1 MSPIRPPS
9 GAPPRPGPES
19 AVSRAPSRPR
29 GQKPRGRS
37 RVAIGEPRAAA
48 WRSRVWRVSHVTC
61 RRCTRPSPT
70 PGPHAA
76 SRGLTRRVLLPGCP
90 LSLGAALDSQGSWPP
105 VPAGAVAVR
114 HRRGH
119 RHSPGTPTAPGCPRQ
134 RGRALPRRLLTATW
148 EPTCPGTN
156 SATADTRKRR
166 IRETLASTTAPASR
180 PPRAVS
186 EGGRGLCSLPRGV
199 AGLKT
204 EPSGSQGRLAQGSA
218 GRRPPTPPSVSH
230 EPGQARV
237 SVLPT
242 RGALPARAKLD
253 ANAWP
258 GRVPDA
264 EAGAAATAGLSCTR
278 AGAAEAPRAGRLSPA
293 PAPPVTGTREE
304 EAAPRSAQ
312 SLCCGVLRAAG
323 GRRARGWFG

>member
-19 AVSRAPSRPR
+19 AVSQAPSRPR

-119 RHSPGTPTAPGCPRQ
+119 RHGPGTPTAPGRPRQ

-180 PPRAVS
+180 PPRAAS

-204 EPSGSQGRLAQGSA
+204 EPSGSQGRLAQGSP
-218 GRRPPTPPSVSH
+218 GRRPPPHTPV
-230 EPGQARV
+230 
-237 SVLPT
+237 
-242 RGALPARAKLD
+242 
-253 ANAWP
+253 
-258 GRVPDA
+258 RVP
-264 EAGAAATAGLSCTR
+264 
-278 AGAAEAPRAGRLSPA
+278 
-293 PAPPVTGTREE
+293 
-304 EAAPRSAQ
+304 
-312 SLCCGVLRAAG
+312 
-323 GRRARGWFG
+323 

>member
-19 AVSRAPSRPR
+19 AVSRALSRPR

-61 RRCTRPSPT
+61 HRCTRPSPT
-70 PGPHAA
+70 PGPHTA
-76 SRGLTRRVLLPGCP
+76 SRGLMQRVLLPGCP

-119 RHSPGTPTAPGCPRQ
+119 RHGPGTPTAPGCPRQ

-204 EPSGSQGRLAQGSA
+204 EPSGSQGRLAQGSP
-218 GRRPPTPPSVSH
+218 GRRPPPHTPV
-230 EPGQARV
+230 
-237 SVLPT
+237 
-242 RGALPARAKLD
+242 
-253 ANAWP
+253 
-258 GRVPDA
+258 RVP
-264 EAGAAATAGLSCTR
+264 
-278 AGAAEAPRAGRLSPA
+278 
-293 PAPPVTGTREE
+293 
-304 EAAPRSAQ
+304 
-312 SLCCGVLRAAG
+312 
-323 GRRARGWFG
+323 